1 MKSLLNK
8 LVLFVNYKNR
18 SRQIFALLAVTAL
31 VVSST
36 LVFAGL
42 YGNTD
47 STSGALTNFSSAG
60 GKGTS
65 DIIMGLSSSSVQVGS
80 NIQIF
85 GTLLS
90 SNKDGSTPVAD
101 ATISFAV
108 NEPDGF
114 VGSTGQWSSA
124 ITSSDGSF
132 SIDYIPA
139 EVGKHEMLA
148 TYIGD
153 EHNSRATSSVIFD
166 AVDPAKASQS
176 SAMTLTGPDA
186 VDNGSEFTIDGNLLT
201 VEGNPIANASI
212 SFEIEQ
218 PDGIKNTAKVTTDDT
233 GLFQYSMTSAIIGVH
248 YINATYS
255 GSAEYSTTT
264 GSTATLVRNVTIAPV
279 VPETEEPAPAEQ
291 ESTVTETEEP
301 AAVEATTVAYTYK
314 VSPGV
319 VKDKLGKTVYT
330 GSHTAAIQWAIDKT
344 PSGGTVLLDQGTFSI
359 TGKIWVTRNLIGS
372 GSTVTKLVAANNLG
386 TDTMVE
392 IANRNFAAITKITVS
407 DMELDGKGATYTSG
421 VYGGLELV
429 QATYCLVE
437 DMYIHDFPKSHGIEF
452 QASSYN
458 NIKRCVVKNIGYGGQ
473 YGNGICGGNQIA
485 SKSTS
490 FNTVDGCTITGCS
503 MVGVNWE
510 PGNDNTVK
518 NTVIKD
524 LKTWPGSP
532 TTGSTIWNKGGY
544 PASNNNKYINV
555 QFLIPYTAIMSRS
568 VSGTVVDGCTF
579 TGSKNPA
586 IYADQV
592 SNMVIKNSKFVTA
605 GGHCVYIYNSNKITV
620 TGNYFEDGSGAKTGR
635 GVWIANDASHTSTGN
650 VISNNQMVK
659 CQYAVYLGTKTFATV
674 TGNTEISCR
683 SADYI
688 TTSGNTIS
696 GNIRK

>member
-1 MKSLLNK
+1 MKSLFNR

-18 SRQIFALLAVTAL
+18 SRQIFALLAIAAL

-42 YGNTD
+42 HGNTD

-65 DIIMGLSSSSVQVGS
+65 DIIMGLSSSSVQVGGA
-80 NIQIF
+80 IQIT
-85 GTLLS
+85 GTLMS

-101 ATISFAV
+101 ATISFSV
-108 NEPDGF
+108 IEPDGF

-124 ITSSDGSF
+124 NTSSDGSF

-148 TYIGD
+148 TYSGD
-153 EHNSRATSSVIFD
+153 DHNSRATSYVIFD
-166 AVDPAKASQS
+166 AVDPAKASKS
-176 SAMTLTGPDA
+176 SAMTLSSPDA
-186 VDNGSEFTIDGNLLT
+186 ADNGSEFTIDGNLLT
-201 VEGNPIANASI
+201 VEGNPIASASI
-212 SFEIEQ
+212 SFEMEQ
-218 PDGIKNTAKVTTDDT
+218 PDGIKKTATVTTDDT
-233 GLFQYSMTSAIIGVH
+233 GLFQYSMTPAMVGVH
-248 YINATYS
+248 YINATYG
-255 GSAEYSTTT
+255 GSAEYSATT
-264 GSTATLVRNVTIAPV
+264 GSTATLVRNITTAPI
-279 VPETEEPAPAEQ
+279 VPEPVTPIQAEPKVEEPA
-291 ESTVTETEEP
+291 S
-301 AAVEATTVAYTYK
+301 VEATTVAYTYK

-319 VKDKLGKTVYT
+319 VKDKSGKTVYT
-330 GSHTAAIQWAIDKT
+330 GSNTAAIQWAIDKT
-344 PSGGTVLLDQGTFSI
+344 ASDGTVLLDQGTFSI
-359 TGKIWVTRNLIGS
+359 TGKIWVTCNLIGS
-372 GSTVTKLVAANNLG
+372 GSSVTKLVAANNLG
-386 TDTMVE
+386 TDTMIE
-392 IANRNFAAITKITVS
+392 IAKRNFAAITKITVS
-407 DMELDGKGATYTSG
+407 DMELDGKGATYTKG

-458 NIKRCVVKNIGYGGQ
+458 NIKSCVVKNIGYGGQ

-518 NTVIKD
+518 NTIIKD

-532 TTGSTIWNKGGY
+532 TTGSTIWTKNGY

-555 QFLIPYTAIMSRS
+555 QFSIPYTAIMARD

-579 TGSKNPA
+579 TGGKSPA
-586 IYADQV
+586 IYTDHC
-592 SNMVIKNSKFVTA
+592 SSWVIKNSKFVTA
-605 GGHCVYIYNSNKITV
+605 GGHCVYIYNSNKMTV
-620 TGNYFEDGSGAKTGR
+620 SGCYLEDGSGAKTGR

-650 VISNNQMVK
+650 IITSNQMIN

-674 TGNTEISCR
+674 TNR
-683 SADYI
+683 AL
-688 TTSGNTIS
+688 TIS
-696 GNIRK
+696 RQVVIP